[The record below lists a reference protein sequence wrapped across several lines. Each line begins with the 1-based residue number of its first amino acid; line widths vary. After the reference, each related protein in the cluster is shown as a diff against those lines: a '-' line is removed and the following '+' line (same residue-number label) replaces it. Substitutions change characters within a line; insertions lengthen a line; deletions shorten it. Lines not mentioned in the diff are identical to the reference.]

1 MSTLINATL
10 AAVVYLVYI
19 GLKAEKR
26 DTVTDTQITWFG
38 FGDKQA
44 VPAAQAAVLLRHRDV
59 WVTEDEFN
67 KGVAEGRYKAPVV
80 PEYAPDDSD
89 IDLGGIGDDL
99 TEDTDPS
106 DDQGDSGQETGLDDV
121 GEASL
126 EELQNVLI
134 SMDVE
139 TKPKVDAVRSAYTA
153 QGGTKTVTTKGV
165 NAAWAS
171 LEA

>member
-59 WVTEDEFN
+59 WVTEEEFE
-67 KGVAEGRYKAPVV
+67 KGTAEGRYKKPAPATLE
-80 PEYAPDDSD
+80 PESNADE
-89 IDLGGIGDDL
+89 IDLDGIGGDLIDD
-99 TEDTDPS
+99 P
-106 DDQGDSGQETGLDDV
+106 DQIEQGEGAGDE

-153 QGGTKTVTTKGV
+153 QGGTKTITTKGV

-171 LEA
+171 LEG